1 MTETEPLDNLSVESL
16 PIEYLSAPPY
26 RGTDGERIAYK
37 ASAVAGNGPTFIWC
51 GGLRSDMEG
60 GKAIH
65 LHNWAAAQGH
75 GYIRFD
81 YYGHGESSGD
91 FEQGHIGR
99 WSEDAVRIIDEL
111 TEGDVILVGSSMGG
125 WASLLA
131 ATARPERVKAL
142 LLIAPAPDFTQKLM
156 WPSFDAAIKHQIEQE
171 GVYYEPSP
179 YGEPMPI
186 SKILIE
192 ESAKHQILDD
202 PIAFDGPVRILQGMK
217 DDPVPWQHALKIVE
231 ALDSKDVDLTF
242 VKNGD
247 HRLSEPQDL
256 ARLTGVAAE
265 LINVCLKAEG
275 A

>member
-1 MTETEPLDNLSVESL
+1 MTETKPLENLSVK
-16 PIEYLSAPPY
+16 YLSAPPHH
-26 RGTDGERIAYK
+26 GSDGERIAYK
-37 ASAVAGNGPTFIWC
+37 ASAGTGSGPSFIWC

-60 GKAIH
+60 GKALH
-65 LHNWAAAQGH
+65 LHSWALQEGH

-81 YYGHGESSGD
+81 YYGHGVSSGE
-91 FEQGHIGR
+91 FERGHIGR
-99 WSEDAVRIIDEL
+99 WSEDVIRVIDDL
-111 TEGDVILVGSSMGG
+111 SKGDVILVGSSMGG

-131 ATARPERVKAL
+131 AIARPERVKAL

-156 WPSFDAAIKHQIEQE
+156 WPNFDAAIKHQIEQE

-186 SKILIE
+186 SKVLIE
-192 ESAKHQILDD
+192 ESAKYQLLDA
-202 PIAFDGPVRILQGMK
+202 PIDFNGPVRILQGMK
-217 DDPVPWQHALKIVE
+217 DDPVPWQHALKITQALTSEDVE
-231 ALDSKDVDLTF
+231 LTF

-256 ARLTGVAAE
+256 ARLTDPAAA
-265 LINVCLKAEG
+265 LIQACYKTAE

>member
-1 MTETEPLDNLSVESL
+1 MMETTPLQF
-16 PIEYLSAPPY
+16 LSAAPY
-26 RGTDGERIAYK
+26 RGSDGERLAYK
-37 ASAVAGNGPTFIWC
+37 KTQGQALTFIWC

-60 GKAIH
+60 GKAVH
-65 LHNWAAAQGH
+65 LHNWAASQGY

-99 WSEDAVRIIDEL
+99 WAEDVLTVIDEL
-111 TEGDVILVGSSMGG
+111 SGGDVILCGSSMGG

-131 ATARPERVKAL
+131 AVQRPGRVKAL

-156 WPSFDAAIKHQIEQE
+156 WPEFDAAIKHQIEQE

-179 YGEPMPI
+179 YGDPMPI

-202 PIAFDGPVRILQGMK
+202 VIAFDGPVRILQGMK
-217 DDPVPWQHALKIVE
+217 DEPVPWRHALRITE
-231 ALDSKDVDLTF
+231 ALRSEDVALTF
-242 VKNGD
+242 VKDGD

-256 ARLTGVAAE
+256 DRLTAAAAE
-265 LINVCLKAEG
+265 LSMRLCPETSKA
-275 A
+275 